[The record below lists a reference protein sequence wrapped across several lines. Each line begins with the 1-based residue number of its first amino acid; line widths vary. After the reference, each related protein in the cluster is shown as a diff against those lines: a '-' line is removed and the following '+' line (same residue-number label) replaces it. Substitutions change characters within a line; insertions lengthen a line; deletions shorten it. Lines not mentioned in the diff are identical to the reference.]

1 MGLTGNGPV
10 GFPGGS
16 VKKTRVF
23 HWLLA
28 AGLTALWTVTTGV
41 ASGHQ
46 MGGFAGGGFHGS
58 PGGGFG
64 HSFGSRSAFHDNRF
78 AGHGM
83 NNHFFH
89 NHFFPNHRRFF
100 FGFDVVAFGFPYW
113 WYPDFYY
120 GYPYGY
126 ADYDASPVYDYR
138 YWAGLAT
145 AVQAELARRGYYHG
159 SIDGA
164 IGPDSRDAIRTF
176 QKSNNL
182 PITGLIDPPL
192 LKALKLPAVPRV
204 TAS

>member
-1 MGLTGNGPV
+1 M
-10 GFPGGS
+10 
-16 VKKTRVF
+16 KKTCVF
-23 HWLLA
+23 HWLMA
-28 AGLTALWTVTTGV
+28 AGFAALLPVTARV

-58 PGGGFG
+58 PGAGYG
-64 HSFGSRSAFHDNRF
+64 HPFGSRPVFHNNRF
-78 AGHGM
+78 VGHGF
-83 NNHFFH
+83 N

-138 YWAGLAT
+138 YWAGMAT

-164 IGPDSRDAIRTF
+164 IGPGSRDAIRAF

-182 PITGLIDPPL
+182 PVTGLIDPPL

-204 TAS
+204 TASY

>member
-1 MGLTGNGPV
+1 MM
-10 GFPGGS
+10 
-16 VKKTRVF
+16 KKTRVF

-28 AGLTALWTVTTGV
+28 AGFAMSLPFATGI

-46 MGGFAGGGFHGS
+46 MGGGFAGGGFHGS
-58 PGGGFG
+58 APNGFG
-64 HSFGSRSAFHDNRF
+64 HSFGSRPVFHNNRF
-78 AGHGM
+78 VGHGV
-83 NNHFFH
+83 NNHFFP
-89 NHFFPNHRRFF
+89 FHRRFF
-100 FGFDVVAFGFPYW
+100 FGFDVAAFGFPYW
-113 WYPDFYY
+113 WYPYFYD

-126 ADYDASPVYDYR
+126 ADYDTSTSPVYDYR

-164 IGPDSRDAIRTF
+164 IGPGSRDAIRAF

-182 PITGLIDPPL
+182 PATGLIDPAL

-204 TAS
+204 TASYGGSY

>member
-1 MGLTGNGPV
+1 M
-10 GFPGGS
+10 
-16 VKKTRVF
+16 KKTRVF

-28 AGLTALWTVTTGV
+28 AGFTALWTVTTGV

-58 PGGGFG
+58 PGVGYG

-78 AGHGM
+78 AGHGI
-83 NNHFFH
+83 N

-138 YWAGLAT
+138 YWADLGHRSA
-145 AVQAELARRGYYHG
+145 GG
-159 SIDGA
+159 IS
-164 IGPDSRDAIRTF
+164 
-176 QKSNNL
+176 
-182 PITGLIDPPL
+182 PPWL
-192 LKALKLPAVPRV
+192 LPRV
-204 TAS
+204 NRRSDRPRQPHRHSNLSKIEQFASHRAD